1 LRQLVDPREPD
12 PKIHAGSI
20 SGGAG
25 QDQEAGVE
33 SFGRGVE
40 RGVETVLSIVEPS
53 FESLA
58 LAEKVSY
65 MAEGIGVGR
74 IRAIL
79 NKIPSEEIEEEI
91 IDRLIKKE
99 IDHLGAIYM
108 DPQVSEAGFRGTVI
122 GDTKARKQM
131 RTMTR
136 LMLDEAK
143 MKYEK

>member
-1 LRQLVDPREPD
+1 M
-12 PKIHAGSI
+12 
-20 SGGAG
+20 
-25 QDQEAGVE
+25 
-33 SFGRGVE
+33 E
-40 RGVETVLSIVEPS
+40 RGVETALSIVEPS

-91 IDRLIKKE
+91 IDRLIEKE

-131 RTMTR
+131 KTMTR